1 MSGEMEAVQLHVTGI
16 ALHAFHGAYPFER
29 RRPGRFF
36 IDLEI
41 EGALERA
48 VSTDRLED
56 TIDYAHLV
64 KAVREI
70 SRTRKFSLIES
81 LAGAIADGLL
91 ERFARIQRI
100 GVRVEKLPP
109 RGLGSTTCA
118 AVHLIKTRGHG
129 ASTSRSDRTSVHA
142 AP

>member
-1 MSGEMEAVQLHVTGI
+1 MADETETVRLYVTGI
-16 ALHAFHGAYPFER
+16 RLSGFHGVYPIER
-29 RRPGRFF
+29 RRPGRFWV
-36 IDLEI
+36 DLDV
-41 EGALERA
+41 EGTLDEA

-56 TIDYAHLV
+56 TIDYTRLV

-91 ERFARIQRI
+91 ERFTKIGRI

-109 RGLGSTTCA
+109 PGLGNGTCA
-118 AVHLIKTRGHG
+118 AIHLVKTREHD
-129 ASTSRSDRTSVHA
+129 ASTSRSDRTSGHD